1 VTPRSPGRNGHRAT
15 TAPGPNGTS
24 SQPKARRTA
33 EEVDRLLVDAA
44 RTAFTE
50 RGYSGTSTRDICDA
64 AGVSEA
70 LLFRHFGTKA
80 DLFDAAVLEPFH
92 MFVGRFITEWESQ
105 PIGNHSAE
113 ELCRGFLAGLY
124 GLLKE
129 HRELA
134 MTLLGAMAFESRE
147 LGHTLETAPSF
158 AMLLRRLE
166 RVAGEEAAAQGF
178 DFNVPVAVRAVSA
191 MTLCMALL
199 DPWLF
204 PDDEPRPSDQE
215 IVIEMTQLMMHG
227 LSRREGVKSR

>member
-1 VTPRSPGRNGHRAT
+1 MPRSPGRNGQRAT
-15 TAPGPNGTS
+15 NGPGPNGTGP
-24 SQPKARRTA
+24 QAKVRRTA
-33 EEVDRLLVDAA
+33 EEVDRLLLDAA
-44 RTAFTE
+44 RKAFAE
-50 RGYSGTSTRDICDA
+50 RGYSGTSTREICDA

-92 MFVGRFITEWESQ
+92 MFVGRFIAEWESQ
-105 PIGNHSAE
+105 PAGNHSAE
-113 ELCRGFLAGLY
+113 ELCRQFLAGLY

-147 LGHTLETAPSF
+147 LGDTLETAPSF

-166 RVAGEEAAAQGF
+166 PVAAEEAAAQGF
-178 DFNVPVAVRAVSA
+178 DFNVPVAVRAVTA
-191 MTLCMALL
+191 MTLSMALL

-204 PDDEPRPSDQE
+204 PDDESRPSDQE
-215 IVIEMTQLMMHG
+215 IVTEMTHMMLHG
-227 LSRREGVKSR
+227 LARREGVKSR

>member
-1 VTPRSPGRNGHRAT
+1 MPRSPGRNGHRAT
-15 TAPGPNGTS
+15 SGPGPNGTGS
-24 SQPKARRTA
+24 PPRARRTA
-33 EEVDRLLVDAA
+33 DEVDRLLLAAA
-44 RTAFTE
+44 RKAFAE
-50 RGYSGTSTRDICDA
+50 RGYSGTSTREISDA

-92 MFVGRFITEWESQ
+92 MFVGRFIAAWESQ
-105 PIGNHSAE
+105 PVGNHSAE
-113 ELCRGFLAGLY
+113 ELCRQFLAGLY
-124 GLLKE
+124 GLLKQ

-147 LGHTLETAPSF
+147 LGDQLETAPSF

-166 RVAGEEAAAQGF
+166 PVAAQEAAAQGF

-191 MTLCMALL
+191 MALSMALL

-204 PDDEPRPSDQE
+204 PDDEPRPSDDD
-215 IVIEMTQLMMHG
+215 IVTEMTQLMMHG
-227 LSRREGVKSR
+227 LARREGVESR

>member
-1 VTPRSPGRNGHRAT
+1 MPRSPGRNGHPAT
-15 TAPGPNGTS
+15 TEPGANGVAS
-24 SQPKARRTA
+24 PPKARRTA
-33 EEVDRLLVDAA
+33 EEVDRLLLDAA
-44 RTAFTE
+44 RTAFAE
-50 RGYSGTSTRDICDA
+50 RGYSGTSTREICDA

-80 DLFDAAVLEPFH
+80 DLFDAAILEPFH
-92 MFVGRFITEWESQ
+92 MFVGRFIAEWESQ
-105 PIGNHSAE
+105 PVGDHSAE
-113 ELCRGFLAGLY
+113 ELCRDFLAGLY

-147 LGHTLETAPSF
+147 LGDTLETAPSF

-178 DFNVPVAVRAVSA
+178 DFNVPVAVRAVTA
-191 MTLCMALL
+191 MALSMAVL

-204 PDDEPRPSDQE
+204 PDDEPRPSDND
-215 IVIEMTQLMMHG
+215 IVTEMTQLMMHG
-227 LSRREGVKSR
+227 LARREGVKRR